1 MPYRGIILFKT
12 GIMHYVVTKALKM
25 DALLLIWDMIKEQK
39 LRVDFVQG
47 LESLKSLQKFENK

>member
-1 MPYRGIILFKT
+1 
-12 GIMHYVVTKALKM
+12 MHYVVTKALKM

-39 LRVDFVQG
+39 LRVDFVQR